1 MFFILQQ
8 INSSSMARSL
18 DTVFHALLP
27 KDKIF
32 FPLFHNA
39 TQNLVETAT
48 LFEKALKNDAS
59 NWLQSLPKIDM
70 LEKQGDEYT
79 HAIMNAAASTFI
91 VPFDREDIQQ
101 LTIAIDDVVDI
112 IHACAKRMD
121 IYKIYQ
127 VPESIIALASI
138 TQKASLELHKA
149 VTALKSLRHS
159 EEISRCLSA
168 IHQYEN
174 QADQIMNDAIAA
186 LFRDS
191 TDPIE
196 VIKLQEVISL
206 IEVATDKCE
215 DAANVIES
223 VIIKFS

>member
-1 MFFILQQ
+1 
-8 INSSSMARSL
+8 MARSL

-39 TQNLVETAT
+39 TQNLCETAGV
-48 LFEKALKNDAS
+48 FEKALQDDAR
-59 NWLQSLPKIDM
+59 NWIECLTQIDM

-121 IYKIYQ
+121 IYKIYN
-127 VPESIIALASI
+127 VPESIIKLASI
-138 TQKASLELHKA
+138 THKAAIELHNA

-159 EEISRCLSA
+159 EEISKCLSA
-168 IHQYEN
+168 INEYEN

-186 LFRDS
+186 LFRDN

-223 VIIKFS
+223 VLIKFS